1 MEKANGNGINHQN
14 NSNSSDAV
22 TGIEE
27 NPAKP
32 QIVSIDPASQKAQYM
47 ANPSDPQQDPL
58 LDSSKAID
66 PTRTPVSGSPSN
78 NARSSPA
85 TSKNSKAQAF
95 VTLACVCLVNL
106 LNYMDRFTI
115 PGKLLV

>member
-1 MEKANGNGINHQN
+1 MEKVNGNGINHKN
-14 NSNSSDAV
+14 NINSLDAV
-22 TGIEE
+22 TGTQE
-27 NPAKP
+27 NPTKP

-47 ANPSDPQQDPL
+47 TNPSDPQQDPL

-66 PTRTPVSGSPSN
+66 PTRTPVSESPSK
-78 NARSSPA
+78 NARSNLA
-85 TSKNSKAQAF
+85 TSNKSQAQAYI
-95 VTLACVCLVNL
+95 TLACVCLVNL